1 MSTQVVTA
9 NRLGDGRV
17 VYLGPE
23 DSWVERIEAA
33 EVAAGKD
40 PAAALL
46 SRAEAPAHA
55 TRVVGPYLMDVIVE
69 AGRPR
74 AASNREIIR
83 AQGPSVRIDLGYQ
96 AEPRP

>member
-1 MSTQVVTA
+1 MSAQVVTA

-17 VYLGPE
+17 VYLGPA
-23 DSWVERIEAA
+23 DAWVERLEAA

-46 SRAEAPAHA
+46 TRAETPAQG

-69 AGRPR
+69 GGRPR
-74 AASNREIIR
+74 AASTREIIR
-83 AQGPSVRIDLGYQ
+83 ALGPSVRTDLGYQ
-96 AEPRP
+96 AEPQT

>member
-17 VYLGPE
+17 VYLGSE
-23 DSWVERIEAA
+23 DFWVERIEAA

-46 SRAEAPAHA
+46 SRAEAPAQV

-74 AASNREIIR
+74 ATSNREIIR
-83 AQGPSVRIDLGYQ
+83 AQGPSVRADLGYQ
-96 AEPRP
+96 AEPQA